1 MRIIWSLIAMLR
13 WNIDVKN
20 WVGRA
25 LMKQI
30 TDQCWMWIRD
40 DATSALTNMPYRSK
54 HSSESAV
61 FAVTCCFFFSN
72 IHYVW
77 TKRKCHFSQTNRE
90 RYTNRATVRR
100 KWGPEHKF
108 TRFVLLCLNT
118 FNGFPA
124 MFAVL
129 ISSFFV
135 LSLNRNVNENARW
148 KKRSVAEIARE

>member
-1 MRIIWSLIAMLR
+1 MIPNCDAKVKHWCEKLSWTRFDETNHRPMLDVNSWWCHKRTHKYAISFEALERICRFCRYLL
-13 WNIDVKN
+13 
-20 WVGRA
+20 
-25 LMKQI
+25 
-30 TDQCWMWIRD
+30 
-40 DATSALTNMPYRSK
+40 
-54 HSSESAV
+54 
-61 FAVTCCFFFSN
+61 FFFSN